1 MASQEPVTTAASEG
15 YKLMSYNT
23 SWVLDCHEN
32 QIDDNSYLSESAA
45 IIAKMKLM
53 NEKETYDELFED
65 DYKNKLNKFRMALAD
80 KATEYVK
87 SKVDEKYDFIALIEQ
102 SMHLPATD
110 HANYDPMMTNKFDLV
125 TVTADNNT
133 KTSKKDKVIQY
144 NEKKENEE
152 YGFLRRMKQ
161 LEIDKDNGNDTYN
174 VAYDNGLN
182 GANRAGEGIAI
193 LYNKSLVENKLEWDQ
208 KENPAW
214 KFIQK
219 NAGQEEGKL
228 YKTIKYAEI
237 TQVNN
242 NLENKPLVNFCSDD
256 LGPTICYEDPNAES
270 PKLVYSRKN
279 GTSDEGRPIIITGGV
294 VERGQILNLFIA
306 AHGANIMNLCVYNAS
321 QADKQT
327 NLVSKL
333 ENKDSLFAK
342 LSGAITNF
350 IKSAIE
356 SVSNKD
362 ILSDVVNV
370 NIFLGGD
377 FNDAKG
383 FILRGL
389 LENGIPLKVGNFDG
403 TVNFHYDKLKSKN
416 SNKENYPSIFSC
428 CANCDSIIGGKD
440 VGTLGPI
447 IPSDSDDTKTL
458 IARLG
463 KYPPEFILQQNF
475 ANNGDYALFGS
486 SYDKTEYDLILE
498 QDDTSHAYV
507 VGGKSVM
514 ASDHVPVISSI
525 ASSEETVSPVSSTEQ
540 QQTGGKRF
548 RKRQTTYRKKHRSR
562 SRRST
567 RRSSSSSSS
576 FHSIRLGKGK
586 TNKSLCL
593 DVEGGSHG
601 KGARFI
607 AWPCHGG
614 PNQKFRVMKTRKG
627 RKCLQAK
634 HSRHCLD
641 EKTFQQV
648 KCPK

>member
-1 MASQEPVTTAASEG
+1 METIDTVEQQPNAG

-32 QIDDNSYLSESAA
+32 QIDDNNFLSESAA
-45 IIAKMKLM
+45 IIAKMKVINKKVTYAELLNDRNYKDDL
-53 NEKETYDELFED
+53 NE
-65 DYKNKLNKFRMALAD
+65 FRMALAD
-80 KATEYVK
+80 KATDYVK
-87 SKVDEKYDFIALIEQ
+87 SKVDDKYDFIALIEQ
-102 SMHLPATD
+102 SMHVPEND
-110 HANYDPMMTNKFDLV
+110 HANYDPIMKNIFDLE
-125 TVTADNNT
+125 TATADNNT
-133 KTSKKDKVIQY
+133 KTTQKKKVITY
-144 NEKKENEE
+144 NEKKQNEE

-193 LYNKSLVENKLEWDQ
+193 LYNKSLVEKKLEWDQ

-214 KFIQK
+214 KFIKK
-219 NAGQEEGKL
+219 NAGTL
-228 YKTIKYAEI
+228 YKDIKDEEI

-242 NLENKPLVNFCSDD
+242 NLANKPPVNFCSDD
-256 LGPTICYEDPNAES
+256 LGPTICYENPNAES

-294 VERGQILNLFIA
+294 VAKKILNLFIA
-306 AHGANIMNLCVYNAS
+306 AHGANIMNLCVYNV
-321 QADKQT
+321 DEGKTQT

-356 SVSNKD
+356 SVSNQE
-362 ILSDVVNV
+362 ILTEVEKV

-403 TVNFHYDKLKSKN
+403 TVNFNYAKFKSKN
-416 SNKENYPSIFSC
+416 SNNKENYPSIFSC
-428 CANCDSIIGGKD
+428 CANCDSVIGGQD

-447 IPSDSDDTKTL
+447 IPSDSDDTEKL
-458 IARLG
+458 ITRLG
-463 KYPPEFILQQNF
+463 KYPPDFILQQNF

-498 QDDTSHAYV
+498 QDDNSHAYV
-507 VGGKSVM
+507 VGDKSVM

-540 QQTGGKRF
+540 QLGGKRF
-548 RKRQTTYRKKHRSR
+548 RKRQTTYRKKHRSASSR
-562 SRRST
+562 SRRSST
-567 RRSSSSSSS
+567 RRSSSSS

-641 EKTFQQV
+641 EKTFQQG